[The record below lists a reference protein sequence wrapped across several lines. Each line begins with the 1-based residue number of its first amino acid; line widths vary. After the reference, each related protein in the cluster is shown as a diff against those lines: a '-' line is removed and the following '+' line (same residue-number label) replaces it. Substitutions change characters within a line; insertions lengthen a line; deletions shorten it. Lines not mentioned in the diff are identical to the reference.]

1 MDFPALN
8 FDSCINC
15 WWDTGLLLSHILN
28 PSPFMSVFKL
38 LQKVTILYSNLNY
51 KKKIH
56 KGNQLLSNYEVST
69 RVLEFLHSRNLRLVI
84 WAWLVWIHGWRST
97 YAPRRS
103 PVPFLVRLHVL
114 VLGLSPRRGY
124 AGSSRSMLMFLD
136 VSISFPLSFPFLS
149 SL

>member
-8 FDSCINC
+8 FDTCINC

-51 KKKIH
+51 KKIH
-56 KGNQLLSNYEVST
+56 KGNQLLSNYEVSI

-84 WAWLVWIHGWRST
+84 WAWLVWIHGWRSI
-97 YAPRRS
+97 YAPGGLLFHSWSGYMFWFWAWASAGGMQEVADRCWCFS
-103 PVPFLVRLHVL
+103 MFLS
-114 VLGLSPRRGY
+114 LSP
-124 AGSSRSMLMFLD
+124 
-136 VSISFPLSFPFLS
+136 FPLFKYQ
-149 SL
+149 